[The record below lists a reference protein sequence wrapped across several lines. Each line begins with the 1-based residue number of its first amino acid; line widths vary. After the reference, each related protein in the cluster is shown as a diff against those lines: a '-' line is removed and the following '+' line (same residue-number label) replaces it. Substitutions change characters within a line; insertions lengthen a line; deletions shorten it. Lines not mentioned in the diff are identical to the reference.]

1 MIHFVLIFNNKY
13 LKVIFKL
20 DKDSIKLM
28 KESAKFKIIQIIYS
42 FSIYKKQGLIFLL
55 IADEMMLL

>member
-20 DKDSIKLM
+20 DKDSMKLM
-28 KESAKFKIIQIIYS
+28 KESAKFKIIQIIYP
-42 FSIYKKQGLIFLL
+42 FSIYKIQGLIFLL
-55 IADEMMLL
+55 IVDEMMLL